1 MNAEQLSKV
10 GSDLVRRCGTRD
22 PFQIAKELG
31 IIVLD
36 DCENFGQLKGMYRV
50 VKKNRFIFL
59 NQDLSPQ
66 TKRIVCAHEIGH
78 DRLHRALAKGD
89 GLQEF
94 VLYKMNSIP
103 EYEANIVAAEILLN
117 SDEVLE
123 YIYDY
128 GYTSAQIAQAMH
140 TDINLIALKI
150 AHGTKIRLDTKKSKD
165 AFLKLMND
173 AFLRSELTEQYY
185 EASAKDNTTRTS
197 E

>member
-1 MNAEQLSKV
+1 M
-10 GSDLVRRCGTRD
+10 
-22 PFQIAKELG
+22 IAKTSGNSKECIALSRK
-31 IIVLD
+31 IV
-36 DCENFGQLKGMYRV
+36 F
-50 VKKNRFIFL
+50 FS

-128 GYTSAQIAQAMH
+128 GYTSAQIAQ
-140 TDINLIALKI
+140 
-150 AHGTKIRLDTKKSKD
+150 
-165 AFLKLMND
+165 
-173 AFLRSELTEQYY
+173 
-185 EASAKDNTTRTS
+185 TS
-197 E
+197 T

>member
-78 DRLHRALAKGD
+78 DRL
-89 GLQEF
+89 EF

-150 AHGTKIRLDTKKSKD
+150 AHLAETGHDLRRIDYRSD
-165 AFLKLMND
+165 FLK
-173 AFLRSELTEQYY
+173 
-185 EASAKDNTTRTS
+185 
-197 E
+197 

>member
-1 MNAEQLSKV
+1 MPNSYQRWAAILYDAAAHEILFKSQKSWASL
-10 GSDLVRRCGTRD
+10 
-22 PFQIAKELG
+22 FWMIAKTSGNSKECIALSRK
-31 IIVLD
+31 IV
-36 DCENFGQLKGMYRV
+36 F
-50 VKKNRFIFL
+50 FS
-59 NQDLSPQ
+59 NQDLSPH

-94 VLYKMNSIP
+94 VLYKMDSIP

-150 AHGTKIRLDTKKSKD
+150 AHLAETGHDLRRIDYRSD
-165 AFLKLMND
+165 FLK
-173 AFLRSELTEQYY
+173 
-185 EASAKDNTTRTS
+185 
-197 E
+197 